1 MSYISFD
8 KDQLVNLEFSL
19 TRELLRSNRAGS
31 YACTTI
37 IGCNTRKYH
46 GMLVVPQP
54 QIDGGL
60 HVLLASLDE
69 TVIQQNAEFNLAL
82 HRFKGDVFTPKGH
95 KYITN
100 FESDPFPTITYRVG
114 GVILTKE
121 MFFVASADR
130 LIIKYTL
137 VDAHS
142 PTLLRFRPF
151 LAFRNIHAVS
161 KANGNADL
169 SYQEVA
175 NGIRMRLYP
184 GFSNLFMQFS
194 KKPEFSYRP
203 DWYFNF
209 EYIREKARGYD
220 YLEDLATPGTFEIPI
235 NKGESIYFVAG
246 LEESDTELFGKM
258 YDHELRHRIKRDSY
272 EHCLQNAAE
281 QFIFHR
287 NKRTEILAGF
297 PWFGSM
303 SRDSFIALPGLTLIQ
318 GRIDKFREVLAE
330 LITEMKGPLFPNTG
344 SGISANYNSADAP
357 LLFFWTLQQ
366 YLRFTGDE
374 NVWKDY
380 ALPMKTILYGFRQG
394 IQYNIHMLDSGL
406 LYAGEDGNAVTW
418 MDAVVDGQP
427 VTPRIGLPVELNA
440 LWYNAIMFTLELA
453 RKAGDTEF
461 VNDWESVAAKI
472 PYEFVEA
479 FWIADKKY
487 LADYVHGDFRD
498 VSVRPNMIFAASLP
512 FSPLSDDQRK
522 GVIDRVISE
531 LLTPRG
537 IRTLAPKN
545 PAYKPEYTGNQ
556 AERDRAY
563 HQGSVFPWLLGQFAE
578 GYLRLHE
585 ESGVGFITKIYNGM
599 EEVMTEHGIGSISEL
614 YDGDPPHKPSG
625 TISQAWS
632 VAEVLRMKWLLE
644 QYKPAKKTKK

>member
-1 MSYISFD
+1 MSYISFE

-60 HVLLASLDE
+60 HVLLSSLDE

-82 HRFKGDVFTPKGH
+82 HRFKGEVYTPKGH

-100 FESDPFPTITYRVG
+100 FESDPFPTITFRVG

-121 MFFVASADR
+121 MFFIASSDR

-142 PTLLRFRPF
+142 PTSLRFRPF

-169 SYQEVA
+169 SYQEVV

-220 YLEDLATPGTFEIPI
+220 YLEDLATPGIFDIPI
-235 NKGESIYFVAG
+235 AKGESIYFVAG
-246 LEESDTELFGKM
+246 LEEADPGQFTKM
-258 YDHELRHRIKRDSY
+258 YDHENRHRIKRDSY
-272 EHCLQNAAE
+272 EHCLQNSAE
-281 QFIFHR
+281 QFILR
-287 NKRTEILAGF
+287 QNKHTEILAGF
-297 PWFGSM
+297 PWFGRM
-303 SRDSFIALPGLTLIQ
+303 SRDSFVALPALTLLQ
-318 GRIDKFREVLAE
+318 GNIDKFREVLAE
-330 LITEMKGPLFPNTG
+330 LIAEMKGPLFPNMG
-344 SGISANYNSADAP
+344 SGISAVYNSVDAP

-366 YLRFTGDE
+366 YIRFTGDK
-374 NVWKDY
+374 NVWQDY
-380 ALPMKTILYGFRQG
+380 GMPMKTILYGFRQG
-394 IQYNIHMLDSGL
+394 IQFNIHMLDNGL
-406 LYAGEDGNAVTW
+406 LYAGEEGNAVTW
-418 MDAVVDGQP
+418 MDAVVDGHP
-427 VTPRIGLPVELNA
+427 VTPRVGLPVEINA
-440 LWYNAIMFTLELA
+440 LWYNAIMFALELA

-461 VNDWESVAAKI
+461 VNDWESIAARI
-472 PYEFVEA
+472 PVEFVDT
-479 FWIADKKY
+479 FWITDKKY
-487 LADYVHGDFRD
+487 LADYVNGDFRD
-498 VSVRPNMIFAASLP
+498 VSVRPNMIFATSLP
-512 FSPLSDDQRK
+512 YSPLDDDQCK

-545 PAYKPEYTGNQ
+545 QAYKPEYSGNQ

-563 HQGSVFPWLLGQFAE
+563 HQGSVFPWLLGHFAE
-578 GYLRLHE
+578 GYLKLHE
-585 ESGVGFITKIYNGM
+585 ESGVGFIKKIFDGL

-632 VAEVLRMKWLLE
+632 VAEVLRLKWLME
-644 QYKPAKKTKK
+644 QY

>member
-46 GMLVVPQP
+46 GLMVVPQL

-60 HVLLASLDE
+60 HVLLSSLDE

-82 HRFKGDVFTPKGH
+82 HRFKGDVYTPKGH

-121 MFFVASADR
+121 MFFIASADR

-137 VDAHS
+137 NDAHS
-142 PTLLRFRPF
+142 PTSIRFRPF
-151 LAFRNIHAVS
+151 LAFRNIHSVS

-169 SYQEVA
+169 SYQEVS

-184 GFSNLFMQFS
+184 GFSSLMLQFS
-194 KKPEFSYRP
+194 KKPEFTYHP

-220 YLEDLATPGTFEIPI
+220 YLEDLMTPGTFEIPI
-235 NKGESIYFVAG
+235 SKGESIYFAAS
-246 LEESDTELFGKM
+246 LEEADPALFPKM

-272 EHCLQNAAE
+272 EHCLQNAAG
-281 QFIFHR
+281 QFILRR

-297 PWFGSM
+297 PWFGRM
-303 SRDSFIALPGLTLIQ
+303 SRDSFIALPGLTLLQ
-318 GRIDKFREVLAE
+318 GDTETFREVLNE
-330 LITEMKGPLFPNTG
+330 LIAEMKGPLFPNMG
-344 SGISANYNSADAP
+344 SGISAVYNSVDAP

-366 YLRFTGDE
+366 YIRFTGDT

-380 ALPMKTILYGFRQG
+380 GPPMKTILYGFRQG
-394 IQYNIHMLDSGL
+394 VQYKIHMLDSGL
-406 LYAGEDGNAVTW
+406 LYAGEEGNAVTW

-427 VTPRIGLPVELNA
+427 VTPRVGLPVEINA
-440 LWYNAIMFTLELA
+440 LWYNAIMFALELA

-461 VNDWESVAAKI
+461 INDWETIALQI
-472 PYEFVEA
+472 PAEFVET
-479 FWIADKKY
+479 FWITDKKY
-487 LADYVHGDFRD
+487 LADYVHGNFRD
-498 VSVRPNMIFAASLP
+498 VSVRPNMIFATSLP
-512 FSPLSDDQRK
+512 YSPLNDDQRK

-556 AERDRAY
+556 SERDRAY
-563 HQGSVFPWLLGQFAE
+563 HQGSVFPWLLGHFAE
-578 GYLRLHE
+578 GYLKLHE
-585 ESGVGFITKIYNGM
+585 ESGVGFIRKIYNGL
-599 EEVMTEHGIGSISEL
+599 EETMTEHGIGSISEL
-614 YDGDPPHKPSG
+614 YDGDPPYKPSG

-632 VAEVLRMKWLLE
+632 VAEVMRMKWLME
-644 QYKPAKKTKK
+644 QYIPEKKKKK

>member
-60 HVLLASLDE
+60 HVLLSSIDE

-82 HRFKGDVFTPKGH
+82 HRFKGDVYTPKGH
-95 KYITN
+95 KYMTN

-142 PTLLRFRPF
+142 PTSLRFRPF
-151 LAFRNIHAVS
+151 LAFRNIHSVS

-169 SYQEVA
+169 GYEQVE

-194 KKPEFSYRP
+194 KKPEFAYRP

-220 YLEDLATPGTFEIPI
+220 YLEDLATPGTFDIPI
-235 NKGESIYFVAG
+235 AKGESIYFVAG
-246 LEESDTELFGKM
+246 LEEAETGLFTKM

-272 EHCLQNAAE
+272 EHCLQNSAE
-281 QFIFHR
+281 QFILHR
-287 NKRTEILAGF
+287 NKHTEILAGF
-297 PWFGSM
+297 PWFGRM

-318 GRIDKFREVLAE
+318 GNVERFRDVLDV
-330 LITEMKGPLFPNTG
+330 LIPEMKGPLFPNMG
-344 SGISANYNSADAP
+344 SGISAYYNSVDAP

-366 YLRFTGDE
+366 YMRFTGDE
-374 NVWKDY
+374 NIWKDY
-380 ALPMKTILYGFRQG
+380 GLPMKTILYGFRQG
-394 IQYNIHMLDSGL
+394 VQYNIHMLDNGL
-406 LYAGEDGNAVTW
+406 LFAGEEGNAVTW

-427 VTPRIGLPVELNA
+427 VTPRVGLPVEINA
-440 LWYNAIMFTLELA
+440 LWYNAIMFALELA
-453 RKAGDTEF
+453 RKAGDTVF
-461 VNDWESVAAKI
+461 VNDWQSIAASI
-472 PYEFVEA
+472 PAEFIHT

-498 VSVRPNMIFAASLP
+498 VSVRPNMIFATSLP
-512 FSPLSDDQRK
+512 YSPLDDDQRK

-537 IRTLAPKN
+537 IRTLSPRN

-556 AERDRAY
+556 AERDKAY
-563 HQGSVFPWLLGQFAE
+563 HQGSVFPWLLGHFAE

-585 ESGVGFITKIYNGM
+585 ESGVGFIMKIYNGL

-632 VAEVLRMKWLLE
+632 VAEILRMKWLME
-644 QYKPAKKTKK
+644 QYKPLKKTKK